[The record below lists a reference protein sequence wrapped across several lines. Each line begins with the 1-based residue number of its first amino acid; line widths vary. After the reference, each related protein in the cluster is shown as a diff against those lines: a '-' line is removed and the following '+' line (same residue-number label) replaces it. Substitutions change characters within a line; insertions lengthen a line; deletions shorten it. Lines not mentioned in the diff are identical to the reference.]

1 MTTNASLR
9 ILSAAAGMFLLN
21 ISQEAHAQSSITAV
35 ASVGSTNVELN
46 GSGIL
51 EIADPYIKPITQ
63 YSVGLQYEKALSR
76 HFSMITGAQYSS
88 RGFGVREQFDITVLG
103 IDVPLGASIETRLN
117 YVEAPLMIKYN
128 FTESGVTPYL
138 KAGASAAYALNGK
151 ITPKVQAII
160 NWSLPSIN
168 INLDN
173 DLYNRFDIS
182 AVAGAGVSIP
192 TNTFG
197 AINLEVGYRHSLNSM
212 LQDNIADIGIKSHG
226 FSAGIGYTMMF

>member
-9 ILSAAAGMFLLN
+9 ILSATAGMFLMN
-21 ISQEAHAQSSITAV
+21 ISQEALAQSSITAV
-35 ASVGSTNVELN
+35 ASVGTTNIEMN

-51 EIADPYIKPITQ
+51 DIADPYIKPITQ
-63 YSVGLQYEKALSR
+63 YSAGLQYERALSN

-88 RGFGVREQFDITVLG
+88 RGFGIREHFDITVLG
-103 IDVPLGASIETRLN
+103 IDVPLGASVETRIN
-117 YVEAPLMIKYN
+117 YIEAPLMIKYN
-128 FTESGVTPYL
+128 LTESGVTPYI

-151 ITPKVQAII
+151 ITPKVQAIL

-192 TNTFG
+192 TNSFG
-197 AINLEVGYRHSLNSM
+197 AIQLEVGYRHSLNSM
-212 LQDNIADIGIKSHG
+212 LQDNIANIGIKSHG

>member
-9 ILSAAAGMFLLN
+9 ILSATAGMFLLS
-21 ISQEAHAQSSITAV
+21 ISQEAQAQSSITAV
-35 ASVGSTNVELN
+35 ASVGSTNIELTA
-46 GSGIL
+46 SGIL
-51 EIADPYIKPITQ
+51 EVADPYIKPITH
-63 YSVGLQYEKALSR
+63 YSAGLHYEKALSN

-88 RGFGVREQFDITVLG
+88 RGFGAREQFDINVLG

-117 YVEAPLMIKYN
+117 YLEAPLMIKYN
-128 FTESGVTPYL
+128 FIESGVTPYV

-173 DLYNRFDIS
+173 DLYNRFDVS

-226 FSAGIGYTMMF
+226 FSAGIGYTMIF

>member
-9 ILSAAAGMFLLN
+9 IFSAAAGLFLMN
-21 ISQEAHAQSSITAV
+21 ISQEANAQSSITAV
-35 ASVGSTNVELN
+35 ASVGSTNIEMT

-63 YSVGLQYEKALSR
+63 YSLGLQYEKALSK

-117 YVEAPLMIKYN
+117 YIEAPLMIKYN
-128 FTESGVTPYL
+128 FTESGVTPYV

-192 TNTFG
+192 TNSFG

-212 LQDNIADIGIKSHG
+212 LQDNIVDIGIKSHG
-226 FSAGIGYTMMF
+226 FSVGIGYTMMF

>member
-1 MTTNASLR
+1 MTTNASFR
-9 ILSAAAGMFLLN
+9 ILSAAAAMFVMN
-21 ISQEAHAQSSITAV
+21 ISQEAQAQSSITAV
-35 ASVGSTNVELN
+35 ASVGSTNIEMT

-51 EIADPYIKPITQ
+51 EMADPYIKPITQ
-63 YSVGLQYEKALSR
+63 YSAGLHYEQALSR
-76 HFSMITGAQYSS
+76 HFSILTGAQYSS

-117 YVEAPLMIKYN
+117 YIEAPLMIKYN
-128 FTESGVTPYL
+128 LTESGVTPYV
-138 KAGASAAYALNGK
+138 KVGASGAYAINGK

-160 NWSLPSIN
+160 NWSLPTIN

-173 DLYNRFDIS
+173 DLYNRFDVS
-182 AVAGAGVSIP
+182 AIAGAGVSIP

-212 LQDNIADIGIKSHG
+212 LQDNIANIGIKSHG

>member
-35 ASVGSTNVELN
+35 ASVGSTNVEMN

-51 EIADPYIKPITQ
+51 DIADPYIKPITQ

-103 IDVPLGASIETRLN
+103 IDVPLGASLETRLN

-128 FTESGVTPYL
+128 FTQSGVTPYI

-212 LQDNIADIGIKSHG
+212 LQDNIVDIGIKSHG

>member
-1 MTTNASLR
+1 
-9 ILSAAAGMFLLN
+9 
-21 ISQEAHAQSSITAV
+21 
-35 ASVGSTNVELN
+35 
-46 GSGIL
+46 
-51 EIADPYIKPITQ
+51 
-63 YSVGLQYEKALSR
+63 
-76 HFSMITGAQYSS
+76 
-88 RGFGVREQFDITVLG
+88 
-103 IDVPLGASIETRLN
+103 
-117 YVEAPLMIKYN
+117 
-128 FTESGVTPYL
+128 
-138 KAGASAAYALNGK
+138 
-151 ITPKVQAII
+151 VQAII